1 MRNLPGV
8 LLLLLLSVPLAAQT
22 TNVTGRVT
30 LPDGSALPGV
40 TVTADELGVTA
51 VTDANGRYTL
61 AVPSNRA
68 QVKISAALQGFQTRT
83 AMVDVGRGETTH
95 DFVM

>member
-8 LLLLLLSVPLAAQT
+8 LLLLLVSLPLAAQT
-22 TNVTGRVT
+22 TNVSGRVT
-30 LPDGSALPGV
+30 LADGSALPGV
-40 TVTADELGVTA
+40 TVTADDLGITT

-61 AVPSNRA
+61 AVPSSRA

-83 AMVDVGRGETTH
+83 ATLDLGRETTH
-95 DFVM
+95 DFVMR